1 MKRLARSLEKKL
13 SLGVA
18 TGLIAFAIVAGL
30 ATAVLV
36 YYYQLQESRN
46 LQSQLIETVRAQAE
60 VAVFANNEDIA
71 HGVIK
76 GLLANPMLLAVRI
89 ESPSGFRV
97 SSGPDS
103 GGPATEYPLFSP
115 VDHDV
120 QVGQIGVVAN
130 EDQLSK
136 KAMTSTLLLLA
147 VVTLQVMLAAA
158 LIVWVSRRV
167 VIRPI
172 TALASQLAEA
182 KPGSGIHVEFED
194 SHTEDEI
201 GQLSRNINTL
211 IDAHEQVLSELR
223 DLATIDALTGVFNR
237 RYFLDRM
244 NEELAR
250 VQRLESQQA
259 AILMLDIDHFKVIN
273 DTWGHA
279 AGDSALQQLGTI
291 LRSNARKID
300 TVGRLGGEEFAI
312 LLIGTSPAESESYA
326 GRLRQMVADTPV
338 AHEGKLIQME
348 VSIGVS
354 AVYVTDANA
363 TVALARADR
372 ALYIAKQQGRNRV
385 VMADVSTS
393 IEN

>member
-76 GLLANPMLLAVRI
+76 GLLANPMLLVVRI

-211 IDAHEQVLSELR
+211 IDAHEQVLSELC